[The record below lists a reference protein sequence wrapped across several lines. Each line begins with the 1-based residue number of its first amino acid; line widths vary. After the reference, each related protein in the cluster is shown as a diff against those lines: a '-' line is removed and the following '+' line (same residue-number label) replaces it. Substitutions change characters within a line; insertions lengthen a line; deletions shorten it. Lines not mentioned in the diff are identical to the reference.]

1 MIKFFRKIRQ
11 RLLTEN
17 KFSKYV
23 LYAMGEIA
31 LVMIG
36 ILLAL
41 QVNTWNEERKNQ
53 ALEKGLLQEINE
65 EFKWNLSEFEDNLII
80 YDIARNEL
88 NKIINSFPIDPQKI
102 NLDTL
107 AVSFE
112 LLHFQG
118 DFDKSTVAITKL
130 KSTSSFDIISNEELR
145 SLLIE
150 WEVMA
155 ADYQIT
161 ESQAIQFHMD
171 VFAPMM
177 YHKLS
182 RPYAHGL
189 KDPRVDL
196 NFLRSL
202 EFEGLMKFKFRKVD
216 NLFRGIKG
224 ERNIVTTME
233 RIIQL
238 SENQ

>member
-1 MIKFFRKIRQ
+1 MINFFRKIRKK
-11 RLLTEN
+11 LADDN
-17 KFSKYV
+17 KPLKYMK
-23 LYAMGEIA
+23 YAVGEIV
-31 LVMIG
+31 LVVIG
-36 ILLAL
+36 ILIAL
-41 QVNTWNEERKNQ
+41 SINNWNEEMKNR

-65 EFKWNLSEFEDNLII
+65 EFKWNLSEFEDNLSI

-107 AVSFE
+107 AVAFE

-150 WEVMA
+150 WEIMA

-177 YHKLS
+177 YQKLS
-182 RPYAHGL
+182 RPYANGL

-202 EFEGLMKFKFRKVD
+202 EFEGLMKYKFRKVD
-216 NLFRGIKG
+216 NLFRGVQG